1 MTTET
6 GVWFGPWNGTA
17 SRAACRLGLPAGS
30 ELVLLCL
37 ATLASDGKNKLARTA
52 AATQAATM
60 AQRKRTANRPVAA
73 KKLCMAKSPRVVG
86 WHQRGCQLRVAAGPA
101 APRAGH
107 PMADADGGG
116 YRGMAAVR

>member
-17 SRAACRLGLPAGS
+17 SRAASRLGLPAGR

-73 KKLCMAKSPRVVG
+73 KNLCMANLPGLS
-86 WHQRGCQLRVAAGPA
+86 
-101 APRAGH
+101 
-107 PMADADGGG
+107 
-116 YRGMAAVR
+116 AAVGVIMDTRIGGRWFCGPSAVG